1 MKDIIIRV
9 NNIRKTYRVSKRKK
23 DLFGNIANIFVPK
36 YENVCAV
43 QNIDFEIMKGAAVG
57 FIGPNGAGKSTVIK
71 MLSGVLYPDSGEIN
85 CMGYVPYK
93 QREKYVSKIGA
104 VFGQKSQLIWE
115 LPLIDSF
122 ELLKKIYRV
131 DEKTYQNNLKQ
142 FRKILGLDMF
152 INQPVRQLSLGQRM
166 RGEITAALL
175 HSPELVFLDEPTIGL
190 DVLAKDNVRE
200 FIRYINKEMGTTI
213 LFTSHDMRDI
223 ELICNR
229 LILIDK
235 GKIIYDGNKEN
246 LIDNYSAQKKISIEF
261 SEIYENVYFE
271 GLRIVNNDKYKK
283 EIFVSDFNEA
293 TSIISQITQSY
304 KVRDISIQDV
314 DVEQVIKQIYK
325 KRINQGVSI

>member
-1 MKDIIIRV
+1 
-9 NNIRKTYRVSKRKK
+9 
-23 DLFGNIANIFVPK
+23 
-36 YENVCAV
+36 
-43 QNIDFEIMKGAAVG
+43 
-57 FIGPNGAGKSTVIK
+57 